1 MRQLKLSLL
10 LLCALIIGAPSSAL
24 ASYTDT
30 KHPIV
35 LVHGVSGFDT
45 VGGLVNYFHTVPWQP
60 ERSGATVH
68 TASVSFV
75 NNSWTRG
82 EQLRNYLYTLP
93 GQKFNLIGHSQGAP
107 TSRVTAH
114 LVPQKVASVTS
125 VNGVNK
131 GSKVADV
138 VRGILPPNSSI
149 EGGVSAIAEALG
161 GLINALTGSD
171 NPQDGVAALET
182 LTTPGTNAINEAT
195 QWRGVNRGSCAGT
208 RETYTI
214 NGNPVRYFSWGG
226 SGQWTSGIDAT
237 DPFLATT
244 GLVFG
249 GQKNDGLVSTCSQK
263 LGNVIGTHYHMNHID
278 AVNHLFGLRSI
289 WTNPV
294 SLYRSHANRLKN
306 RGL

>member
-10 LLCALIIGAPSSAL
+10 LLCAVLIGAPSTAL

-35 LVHGVSGFDT
+35 LVHGLAGFDT
-45 VGGLVNYFHTVPWQP
+45 VGGLVNYFHSIPYQL

-68 TASVSFV
+68 TVSVSFV
-75 NNSWTRG
+75 NDSWTRG
-82 EQLRNYLYTLP
+82 EQLRDQLYALP
-93 GQKFNLIGHSQGAP
+93 GQKFNLIGHSQGSP
-107 TSRVTAH
+107 TSRVAAH
-114 LVPQKVASVTS
+114 LAPEKVASVTS

-138 VRGILPPNSSI
+138 LRGVIPPDSAI
-149 EGGVSAIAEALG
+149 EGGVSAIADAVGNLVNE
-161 GLINALTGSD
+161 LTDSD

-182 LTTPGTNAINEAT
+182 LTTPGTNAINDAT

-208 RETYTI
+208 QETYDI
-214 NGNPVRYFSWGG
+214 NGHPVRYFSWGG
-226 SGQWTSGIDAT
+226 SGRWTNGLDAT
-237 DPFLATT
+237 DPFLVTT
-244 GLVFG
+244 GLVFNE
-249 GQKNDGLVSTCSQK
+249 KNDGLVSTCSMK
-263 LGNVIGTHYHMNHID
+263 LGNVIGTHYSMNHID

>member
-1 MRQLKLSLL
+1 MRPLKFSLL
-10 LLCALIIGAPSSAL
+10 LLCAVIIGAPSSAL

-45 VGGLVNYFHTVPWQP
+45 VGGLVNYFHSIPWEL

-68 TASVSFV
+68 TVSVSFV
-75 NNSWTRG
+75 NDSWTRG
-82 EQLRNYLYTLP
+82 EQVRDYLYTLP
-93 GQKFNLIGHSQGAP
+93 GQKFNLIGHSQGSP
-107 TSRVTAH
+107 TSRVAAH
-114 LVPQKVASVTS
+114 LAPHKVASVTS

-138 VRGILPPNSSI
+138 LRGVIPPNSAL
-149 EGGVSAIAEALG
+149 EGGVSALAEAVG
-161 GLINALTGSD
+161 GLINTVTGSD
-171 NPQDGVAALET
+171 NPQDGIAALET
-182 LTTPGTNAINEAT
+182 LTTPGTTALNRAT
-195 QWRGVNRGSCAGT
+195 QWRGVNQWGCTGT
-208 RETYTI
+208 QETYHI
-214 NGNPVRYFSWGG
+214 NGHPVRYFSWSG

-249 GQKNDGLVSTCSQK
+249 GTENDGLVSTCSMK
-263 LGNVIGTHYHMNHID
+263 LGNVIGTHYTMNHID

>member
-1 MRQLKLSLL
+1 MRQFKLSLL
-10 LLCALIIGAPSSAL
+10 LLCAVIIGAPSSAL

-35 LVHGVSGFDT
+35 LVHGLAGFDT
-45 VGGLVNYFHTVPWQP
+45 VGGLVNYFHSIPYQL

-68 TASVSFV
+68 TVSVSFV
-75 NNSWTRG
+75 NDSWTRG
-82 EQLRNYLYTLP
+82 EQLRDQLYALP
-93 GQKFNLIGHSQGAP
+93 GQKFNLIGHSQGSP
-107 TSRVTAH
+107 TSRVAAH
-114 LVPQKVASVTS
+114 LAPEKVASVTS

-138 VRGILPPNSSI
+138 LRGVLPPDSSI
-149 EGGVSAIAEALG
+149 EGGVSAIADAAG
-161 GLINALTGSD
+161 SLINELTGSD

-182 LTTPGTNAINEAT
+182 LTTPGTNAINDAT

-208 RETYTI
+208 QETYHI
-214 NGNPVRYFSWGG
+214 NGHPVRYFSWGG
-226 SGQWTSGIDAT
+226 GGRWTNALDAT
-237 DPFLATT
+237 DPFLVTT
-244 GLVFG
+244 GLVFN
-249 GQKNDGLVSTCSQK
+249 QRNDGLVSTCSMK
-263 LGNVIGTHYHMNHID
+263 LGNVIGTHYTMNHID

>member
-1 MRQLKLSLL
+1 MGIGDHGRKGKNSCTCLTTTKRYNYATTQAFPVTPVRSHHRCTLLSARLL
-10 LLCALIIGAPSSAL
+10 H
-24 ASYTDT
+24 TDT

-45 VGGLVNYFHTVPWQP
+45 VGGLVNYFHTVPWQL

-226 SGQWTSGIDAT
+226 SGQWTSALMRRTPSWPQPAWCLVGRKRW
-237 DPFLATT
+237 PGEHLLPET
-244 GLVFG
+244 G
-249 GQKNDGLVSTCSQK
+249 QR
-263 LGNVIGTHYHMNHID
+263 HRH
-278 AVNHLFGLRSI
+278 
-289 WTNPV
+289 
-294 SLYRSHANRLKN
+294 SLPHESY
-306 RGL
+306 